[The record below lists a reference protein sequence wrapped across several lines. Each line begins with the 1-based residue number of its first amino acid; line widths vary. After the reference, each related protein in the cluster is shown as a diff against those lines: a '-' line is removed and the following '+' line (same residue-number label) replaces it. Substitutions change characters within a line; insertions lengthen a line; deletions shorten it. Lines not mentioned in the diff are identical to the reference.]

1 MNIQDAIQQ
10 FLNYI
15 KFEKRF
21 SKLTSAAYSKDLE
34 QFSSYLKDIYSI
46 EIVADI
52 TTPIIRSWLADLK
65 YAKPSPEITTI
76 NRKISALKSFFKFLQ
91 KQGSILSNPAKMVPT
106 QKAPK
111 KLPQFAKK
119 ENVIQ
124 ILKTA
129 DSVTEDWNG
138 YTEKLIFKLFYQ
150 SGMRVS
156 ELVNLK
162 PVNIDSYSNSIKILG
177 KGSKERIIPCSREI
191 IAELNAYLKEKETID
206 NVDFTYLFVND
217 KGKKIY
223 VKWAYNAV
231 HKMLAP
237 ATTLNK
243 KSPHALRHSFATH
256 LLDEGAELNAI
267 KELLGH
273 SSLASTQV
281 YTHNTIGKL
290 KDIFKQAHPKA

>member
-1 MNIQDAIQQ
+1 MIIEDAIQQ
-10 FLNYI
+10 FLDYI

-21 SKLTSAAYSKDLE
+21 SKLTSVSYSKDLE
-34 QFSSYLKDIYSI
+34 QFSIYIRKAYEI
-46 EIVADI
+46 ETVSSI

-65 YAKPSPEITTI
+65 FSKPAPEITTI
-76 NRKISALKSFFKFLQ
+76 NRKISSLKSFFKFLQ
-91 KQGSILSNPAKMVPT
+91 RQGILSVNPAKLVPT
-106 QKAPK
+106 QKPPK

-119 ENVIQ
+119 ENVLQ
-124 ILKTA
+124 IIKTA
-129 DSVTEDWNG
+129 ESVSEDWNG
-138 YTEKLIFKLFYQ
+138 YTERLVFKLFYQ

-162 PVNIDSYSNSIKILG
+162 SVDIDSYNNSIKILG
-177 KGSKERIIPCSREI
+177 KGSKERIIPCSRELMS
-191 IAELNAYLKEKETID
+191 ELNAYLKEKDTIE
-206 NVDFTYLFVND
+206 NVDFTYVFVND

-231 HKMLAP
+231 NKMLASVS
-237 ATTLNK
+237 ALNK

-256 LLDEGAELNAI
+256 LLDEGADLNAI

-273 SSLASTQV
+273 SSLAATQV